1 MKKKYIDAELRVVT
15 LTTNVIATSNYGV
28 NDGRDGNGDAN
39 DAGNAFAPTRRGR
52 YDADYDLY

>member
-28 NDGRDGNGDAN
+28 NDGQDGNGEAN
-39 DAGNAFAPTRRGR
+39 DAGNAFAPSRYGRR
-52 YDADYDLY
+52 DYDLY